1 LKSGANLSCLRS
13 LRKFPGMPR
22 SRATRKGNNDLFDRR
37 IVRIE
42 QESLRE
48 TAAAECTSAKARLER
63 ARRQWHHFE
72 RKDKPAFVRWRA
84 REFGALLSKAR
95 EIEEQIRS
103 AHALVHEVEM
113 EMRRG
118 FQDAHSAYQ
127 RVMFRRENPSIAM
140 EDAAVE
146 GSREEEEAAGKLSD
160 FEKESLFQDWVKR
173 SLGTNPD
180 KMDDEA
186 YSTTFEAFKSHM
198 FRGAPE
204 EPRAQNT
211 QRPSE
216 RKPVAMEREEAGAE
230 EEEIKDARV
239 KALYRILV
247 RRLHPD
253 LRDDASAGVSSL
265 WHEVQEAY
273 AASDVAHLE
282 ILLALVDIE
291 SNTMGAQTSVGQMRA
306 ILAEMERAT
315 RALEKSL
322 LEAEGEDA
330 WNFAQSGPDA
340 DLRVRVERQ
349 LKSDLAGRS
358 LRLDVLTKTIA
369 AWAHG
374 PIANRKVMPARSRY
388 SQV

>member
-1 LKSGANLSCLRS
+1 
-13 LRKFPGMPR
+13 MPR
-22 SRATRKGNNDLFDRR
+22 PRTIRKEKNHSFDFR
-37 IVRIE
+37 IILVE

-63 ARRQWHHFE
+63 ARREWHRFE

-95 EIEEQIRS
+95 EVEEQILNG
-103 AHALVHEVEM
+103 HALVHEVEM

-127 RVMFRRENPSIAM
+127 RVMFRRQNPS
-140 EDAAVE
+140 AATDYGDEE
-146 GSREEEEAAGKLSD
+146 GPQEERGAAGNLSD
-160 FEKESLFQDWVKR
+160 FEKESLFHEWVKR

-180 KMDDEA
+180 KMDDKA

-216 RKPVAMEREEAGAE
+216 RKRVAMEREEEGAE

-253 LRDDASAGVSSL
+253 LRDDASTGVSSL

-291 SNTMGAQTSVGQMRA
+291 SSSMGTQTSVGQMRA
-306 ILAEMERAT
+306 ILAEMERAA

-330 WNFAQSGPDA
+330 WNFSQSGPDA

-349 LKSDLAGRS
+349 LKSDLASRS
-358 LRLDVLTKTIA
+358 LRLEVLTKTIA